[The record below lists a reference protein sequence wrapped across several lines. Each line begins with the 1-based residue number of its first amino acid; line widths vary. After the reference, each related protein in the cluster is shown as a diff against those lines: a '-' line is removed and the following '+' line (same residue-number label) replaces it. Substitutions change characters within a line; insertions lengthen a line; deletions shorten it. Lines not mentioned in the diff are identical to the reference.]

1 MSSSTNEMKLMSHS
15 KEYFGKLAL
24 EWEYPMKMCKIS
36 EKILMA
42 NSFFYRH
49 VYQVIFTSCI

>member
-1 MSSSTNEMKLMSHS
+1 MKLMKLMSHL

-42 NSFFYRH
+42 NSSFHRH